1 MQVPTAHLIV
11 KIIVMPQSA
20 SKSIILLPLS
30 CALPSAKKLAADSFV
45 PPIEPEQQ
53 S

>member
-1 MQVPTAHLIV
+1 MQIY
-11 KIIVMPQSA
+11 SA
-20 SKSIILLPLS
+20 SSIQIIIMPLS
-30 CALPSAKKLAADSFV
+30 AFASPSPFMRVVFRAKKLAADSFV